1 MYPGQLG
8 GNIGPFR
15 DPTSG
20 QSVTGTVAGSFT
32 FAGPGDPNAMLPQ
45 VQAALLGAITQVIGQ
60 KLSSGQV
67 AIPTIAGSVPYFV
80 NEILAAAAPAAPG
93 VQISGLQLQVNVQN
107 PYAAGPGGM
116 AGPMPP
122 DPMTAMKNAFAQ
134 QAQER
139 LDPRNYEYEAKL
151 NVGGFKIKAST
162 DGGIDTD
169 GLKNQVKDKVKT
181 EIIWYGIGCVIVGI
195 VIIGLIGLAWY
206 IFREASGGNAP
217 SGPGKA
223 ATWDGKSKFS
233 CSGNDNVKLEGV
245 TANIASGE
253 AISAM
258 GSCKLELVNVNITAP
273 DGISAMGSAQV
284 TMKGGSVT
292 AKNTAAKVVGAG
304 AQITFQG
311 TKVSGK
317 KEAVGGKIVGP

>member
-20 QSVTGTVAGSFT
+20 QSVSGTAQGSFT

-45 VQAALLGAITQVIGQ
+45 VQAALLSAITQVIGQ
-60 KLSSGQV
+60 KLASSQV
-67 AIPTIAGSVPYFV
+67 AIPTIAGSLPYFLNDIV
-80 NEILAAAAPAAPG
+80 AAASAQAPG
-93 VQISGLQLQVNVQN
+93 IQISGLQLTVNVQN
-107 PYAAGPGGM
+107 PYAAAPAMG
-116 AGPMPP
+116 GPMPP

-134 QAQER
+134 QAQDR
-139 LDPRNYEYEAKL
+139 LDPRNYEYEAKV

-162 DGGIDTD
+162 DGGIDTE

-195 VIIGLIGLAWY
+195 VIVGLLGLGWY
-206 IFREASGGNAP
+206 VFREASGGNAP

-245 TANIASGE
+245 TATIASGE

-273 DGISAMGSAQV
+273 DGISAMGNAQV
-284 TMKGGSVT
+284 TMKGGSVN
-292 AKNTAAKVVGAG
+292 AKKTAAKVVGAG

-311 TKVSGK
+311 TTVTGK